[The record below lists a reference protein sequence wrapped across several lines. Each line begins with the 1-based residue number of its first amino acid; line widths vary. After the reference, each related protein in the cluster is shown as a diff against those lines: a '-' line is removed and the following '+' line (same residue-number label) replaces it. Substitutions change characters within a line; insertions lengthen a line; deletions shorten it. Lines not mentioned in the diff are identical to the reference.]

1 MNLWTRGAGVAKWWK
16 YLPPANVAQIHFKS
30 HHRPRT
36 RVEFRVV
43 KSSQLP
49 EKIAAY
55 LVSMGQLLCLAILYG
70 WHFFLNKILLD
81 WLLTLTTQ
89 PSTSK
94 LSDNPVTLLLVL
106 SGLFCYERS
115 FSLYSGF
122 PLSSKTNISNFQ
134 FIQNGRRKTHLN
146 MDVLPQNCYNAF
158 IYLFIYLLQSQKKN
172 HRVCAQ
178 GNKLLPAYNLKDKG
192 L

>member
-1 MNLWTRGAGVAKWWK
+1 MNLRTRGAGVAKWWK
-16 YLPPANVAQIHFKS
+16 YLPPTNVAQIQFKS
-30 HHRPRT
+30 QHRPQT

-134 FIQNGRRKTHLN
+134 FIQNGRRKTHLYGCATSK
-146 MDVLPQNCYNAF
+146 LLQC

-172 HRVCAQ
+172 HRVRAQ

>member
-1 MNLWTRGAGVAKWWK
+1 MNLRTRGAGVAKWWK

-172 HRVCAQ
+172 HRVRAQ